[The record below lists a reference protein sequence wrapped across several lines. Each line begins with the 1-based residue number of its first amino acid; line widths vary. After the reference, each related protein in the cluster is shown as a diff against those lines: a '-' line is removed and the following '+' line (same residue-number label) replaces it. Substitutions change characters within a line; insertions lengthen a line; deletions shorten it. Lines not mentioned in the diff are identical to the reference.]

1 MLQESFISIEWV
13 VSATLKKKKKGEQL
27 IRLLSGEF
35 GSIQFMLNNLHYIKY
50 LNLGHYLA
58 LFLILQASYR
68 SISQKVIKI
77 ASKIN

>member
-1 MLQESFISIEWV
+1 
-13 VSATLKKKKKGEQL
+13 
-27 IRLLSGEF
+27 
-35 GSIQFMLNNLHYIKY
+35 MLNNLHYIKY

-68 SISQKVIKI
+68 SISQKVTKI